1 MEYGNTYQFWISNE
15 NKKFPKQ
22 CGCNG
27 DGCDDILWARNVTH
41 PITGQEDYYAYY
53 YEDEYMYD
61 DGTYNLT
68 AIYENTIPSTFGEDE
83 GMVGHEGVDGVT
95 SQVVL
100 GNTFR

>member
-1 MEYGNTYQFWISNE
+1 MEMEYGNTYQFWISNE
-15 NKKFPKQ
+15 NKKFSKQ

-27 DGCDDILWARNVTH
+27 DGCGEILWARNVTH

-53 YEDEYMYD
+53 YDDVYMND

-68 AIYENTIPSTFGEDE
+68 AIQDYNAGFADE
-83 GMVGHEGVDGVT
+83 GTVNGET

-100 GNTFR
+100 GNKFR